1 MIIAERKN
9 IALRSQADDFGTEMQ
24 DGRLTEPSDRKIYRL
39 REAILA
45 SKQLGRPLT
54 KEEMKKYEI

>member
-1 MIIAERKN
+1 MIVAERKN

-24 DGRLTEPSDRKIYRL
+24 YGRLTEPSDRKIYRL